1 MPAPPLGPPSLII
14 EEVPTEEDE
23 GKTAAFG
30 DQWLESSVDGEVADR
45 GEQTGLEED
54 LEPGYP
60 WRHAVVLQQK
70 RRMRSTEVHY
80 LDHPL
85 FGLVIKLT
93 PLTEEDLE
101 ILAEA
106 EALGSPG

>member
-14 EEVPTEEDE
+14 EELPAEEEPTTS
-23 GKTAAFG
+23 GFG
-30 DQWLESSVDGEVADR
+30 EQWLEPAVDDEPLGDGEP
-45 GEQTGLEED
+45 GE
-54 LEPGYP
+54 LEPENLRPVYP
-60 WRHAVVLQQK
+60 WRHAVALKQK